1 MVTRL
6 MPPGEEVLEAGVRR
20 SVVLLRA
27 GYPVDAVARVL
38 AVAGYAAAL
47 IDSETER
54 LNSE

>member
-6 MPPGEEVLEAGVRR
+6 LPPAEQCLEAGVRR

-38 AVAGYAAAL
+38 TVAGYAAAL

-54 LNSE
+54 LNSD